1 MGKCSRRL
9 YAIQYNFTLYTGLPY
24 LLMKGVYCDAFIL
37 HEDSDLSK
45 TKEVLLEEE
54 ENEELSQDNKEL
66 ISDPRKDLEE
76 TWTIFWKFQ
85 PVWKIRNYF
94 GEKIALYFAWV
105 GMLMTT
111 LWIPMLFGFACF
123 LYGLTVR

>member
-1 MGKCSRRL
+1 
-9 YAIQYNFTLYTGLPY
+9 
-24 LLMKGVYCDAFIL
+24 MKGVYCDAFIL